1 MKKSFYSLL
10 FTLLASGSLHAGPV
24 DINTAAADKIAEELN
39 GVGAVKA
46 QAIVD
51 YRTAHGPFKT
61 AEDLTQVKGVG
72 VRTVELNRE
81 NILVAPAP
89 KK

>member
-1 MKKSFYSLL
+1 LS
-10 FTLLASGSLHAGPV
+10 
-24 DINTAAADKIAEELN
+24 